1 MLSLSDLG
9 LIGLFIGNFLAA
21 TIVPFSSDA
30 LYIGA
35 LAAMGRPW
43 ECFVVATA
51 GNWLG
56 SIATYYCGLIAK
68 WEWLERT
75 FRIEPQTIA
84 RQKPKIDRFGT
95 WLALLAWVP
104 FIGCAGAGSRIL
116 PHAKTANVRPAAHRQ
131 GRTVSRLDG
140 TNYSL
145 IARAK
150 STKINLPS
158 VFVFFL
164 RLRYSKKKESNYINI

>member
-56 SIATYYCGLIAK
+56 SVATYYCGLIAK

-104 FIGCAGAGSRIL
+104 FVGDMLVLALGFYRTPKLPTFVLLLIGKAGRFL
-116 PHAKTANVRPAAHRQ
+116 VWTA
-131 GRTVSRLDG
+131 
-140 TNYSL
+140 L
-145 IARAK
+145 I
-150 STKINLPS
+150 IH
-158 VFVFFL
+158 
-164 RLRYSKKKESNYINI
+164 

>member
-43 ECFVVATA
+43 ECFIVATA
-51 GNWLG
+51 GNWL
-56 SIATYYCGLIAK
+56 SSVATYYCGLIAK

-104 FIGCAGAGSRIL
+104 FIGDVLVLALGFYRTPKLPTFILLLIGKAGRFL
-116 PHAKTANVRPAAHRQ
+116 VWTA
-131 GRTVSRLDG
+131 
-140 TNYSL
+140 L
-145 IARAK
+145 I
-150 STKINLPS
+150 IH
-158 VFVFFL
+158 
-164 RLRYSKKKESNYINI
+164 

>member
-43 ECFVVATA
+43 ECFIVANA
-51 GNWLG
+51 GNRM
-56 SIATYYCGLIAK
+56 SSVATYYCGLIEK
-68 WEWLERT
+68 WEWPERT
-75 FRIEPQTIA
+75 FRIEPPTIA

-104 FIGCAGAGSRIL
+104 FVGDVLVLALGFYRTPKLPTFILLLIGKAGRFL
-116 PHAKTANVRPAAHRQ
+116 VWTA
-131 GRTVSRLDG
+131 
-140 TNYSL
+140 L
-145 IARAK
+145 I
-150 STKINLPS
+150 IH
-158 VFVFFL
+158 
-164 RLRYSKKKESNYINI
+164 

>member
-1 MLSLSDLG
+1 MLLLSDLG

-21 TIVPFSSDA
+21 TIVSFSSDA

-56 SIATYYCGLIAK
+56 SVATYYCGLIAK

-104 FIGCAGAGSRIL
+104 FIGDVLVLALGFYRTPKLPTFILLLIGKAGRFL
-116 PHAKTANVRPAAHRQ
+116 VWTA
-131 GRTVSRLDG
+131 
-140 TNYSL
+140 L
-145 IARAK
+145 I
-150 STKINLPS
+150 IH
-158 VFVFFL
+158 
-164 RLRYSKKKESNYINI
+164 